1 MMKKI
6 LRRAPLA
13 LACLAAFGAAS
24 AANVDPQLTASSRDA
39 DALIVFAKSSHT
51 VAPLAPDADYK
62 MRRRALVDSL
72 RAQADVSQR
81 DVRSWL
87 DAHGI
92 AYRSYWV
99 SNVIEARLS
108 QSAIAELAGRNDVA
122 SIKSNRAF
130 AMPLPQVEQGT
141 APNTIEAIPYGVTK
155 IQAPDVWAAGYN
167 GQGIVIAGED
177 TGYQWDHPA
186 LQPHYRGWDGAT
198 ADHNYNWHDSI
209 HDSSGNPCGN
219 DSPEPCDD
227 VGHGTH
233 TAGTFAGDDG
243 GTHQIGVAPG
253 AKWVGCR
260 NMDAGNGTPARYIE
274 CMQWMLA
281 PTDSND
287 ANPNPDLAPDV
298 VSNSWGCPTSE
309 GCTTGDELEAAV
321 ASVVAGGILFVAS
334 AANDGP
340 DCGTIVTPPAT
351 YDASFVVGATDSQDR
366 MAGFSSRGPVDGS
379 TLIRPDLSAPGVGV
393 NSSLPPNAYGNLS
406 GTSMAAPHVSGT
418 AALVMS
424 VNPALRGHPDQV
436 AEILRSSTVT
446 DGITDPSN
454 TGCGGL
460 TMNDWPNYQ
469 AGYGRLNAYAA
480 AVLAGLQVPN
490 DTVFADGFDGATP

>member
-1 MMKKI
+1 
-6 LRRAPLA
+6 
-13 LACLAAFGAAS
+13 
-24 AANVDPQLTASSRDA
+24 
-39 DALIVFAKSSHT
+39 
-51 VAPLAPDADYK
+51 
-62 MRRRALVDSL
+62 
-72 RAQADVSQR
+72 
-81 DVRSWL
+81 
-87 DAHGI
+87 
-92 AYRSYWV
+92 
-99 SNVIEARLS
+99 
-108 QSAIAELAGRNDVA
+108 
-122 SIKSNRAF
+122 
-130 AMPLPQVEQGT
+130 
-141 APNTIEAIPYGVTK
+141 
-155 IQAPDVWAAGYN
+155 
-167 GQGIVIAGED
+167 
-177 TGYQWDHPA
+177 
-186 LQPHYRGWDGAT
+186 
-198 ADHNYNWHDSI
+198 
-209 HDSSGNPCGN
+209 
-219 DSPEPCDD
+219 
-227 VGHGTH
+227 
-233 TAGTFAGDDG
+233 
-243 GTHQIGVAPG
+243 
-253 AKWVGCR
+253 
-260 NMDAGNGTPARYIE
+260 
-274 CMQWMLA
+274 MQWMLA
-281 PTDSND
+281 PTDSSD
-287 ANPNPDLAPDV
+287 QNPNPDLAPDV